1 MSINKIADDTHILK
15 IDPSVLDYITYK
27 NEKLYNSYIDNFDLN
42 NIDTIILDDI
52 KFYDRI
58 FENNNRNKKFLEY
71 LINKIKDYQ
80 IKYLQISGLICYI
93 EDDNLY
99 RYIHQPIKAFIQ
111 KIYDNTNIK
120 NISLIDLKKKR
131 TYCTYYGAY
140 DNTDTY
146 TTEISNLT
154 IEDITSL
161 TEFLTKKLT
170 KYIYYKHIQNERLN
184 KEKPPLLNLQIYDN
198 KFKI

>member
-27 NEKLYNSYIDNFDLN
+27 NGKLYNSYIDNFDLN

-146 TTEISNLT
+146 TTETSNLT
-154 IEDITSL
+154 IGDINSL